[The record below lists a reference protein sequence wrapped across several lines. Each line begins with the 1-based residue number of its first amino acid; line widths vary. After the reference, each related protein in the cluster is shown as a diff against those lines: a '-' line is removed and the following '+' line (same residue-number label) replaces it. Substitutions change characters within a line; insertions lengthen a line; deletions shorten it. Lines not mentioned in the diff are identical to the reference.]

1 MGWRAARR
9 ERREE
14 DERRRAAGQARWQL
28 LQRMN
33 LATVGVYA
41 ALLVVLVGAS
51 TSLPAWIIGIGA
63 AIAATPTVVGIRQLP
78 DAYRRLRRAK
88 E

>member
-1 MGWRAARR
+1 MGWRAERR

-78 DAYRRLRRAK
+78 DAYRRLRRTK
-88 E
+88 K